1 MTDTH
6 RVRFEPVDIEIEANE
21 DETVLDAA
29 FRQGIM
35 PLHGCKEGQCSSC
48 KSFLLDGDTQM
59 DRYST
64 FALADYESDE
74 GYVLLCR
81 AHAYSDLD
89 IELINY
95 DEDMI
100 RAGLPVV
107 TVATRIEAIEPLTHD
122 ISLLRLSISGGDEFK
137 FHPGQYVDIAVPGS
151 DEHRSFSMANLPRN
165 HDGTLEFIIKRYPG
179 GHFSGL
185 LENEL
190 SVGDELRAT
199 GPYGTFTLRTSS
211 ERRLVFIGGGAGM
224 APILSLLRQIA
235 GNAGFDREVVFY
247 YGVRT
252 ESDLMLLDEL
262 RDLGSRIANFRFVP
276 CISDGEPGISDG
288 DADWQELGVERTTGL
303 VTSVADEREARIAES
318 DVYMCG
324 PPPMIDAGL
333 EMLENRGVPQEQ
345 VFYDKFTV
353 SAEAD

>member
-1 MTDTH
+1 MSQTH
-6 RVRFEPVDIEIEANE
+6 RVRFDPVDIEIEANE

-29 FRQGIM
+29 FRQGVM

-48 KSFLLDGDTQM
+48 KSFLLDGDLQM

-107 TVATRIEAIEPLTHD
+107 TVPTRVEAMEQLTHD
-122 ISLLRLSISGGDEFK
+122 ITLLRLVVEGPDAFR
-137 FHPGQYVDIAVPGS
+137 FHPGQYLDITIPGS
-151 DEHRSFSMANLPRN
+151 DEHRSFSMANLPQGQ
-165 HDGTLEFIIKRYPG
+165 DGKLEFLIKRYPG
-179 GHFSGL
+179 GKFSGL
-185 LENEL
+185 LEEGL
-190 SVGDELRAT
+190 SVGDALTTT
-199 GPYGTFTLRTSS
+199 GPYGTFTLRAGSD
-211 ERRLVFIGGGAGM
+211 RRVVFIGGGAGM
-224 APILSLLRQIA
+224 APILSVLRQIA
-235 GNAGFDREVVFY
+235 AKGDFDREVVFY
-247 YGVRT
+247 YGART
-252 ESDLMLLDEL
+252 PDDLFLLDEI
-262 RDLGSRIANFRFVP
+262 RDIGVRIPNFRFVP
-276 CISDGEPGISDG
+276 CLSDSDEANWKEIG
-288 DADWQELGVERTTGL
+288 FDGAIGM
-303 VTSVADEREARIAES
+303 VTDIVDDRESKLSEA

-333 EMLENRGVPQEQ
+333 EMLVARSVPQEQ
-345 VFYDKFTV
+345 IFYDKFTV
-353 SAEAD
+353 SAQAD